1 MTDDRVPSTK
11 QQELG
16 NVRKEKKLYQ
26 KPAFRYERV
35 FETQALSCGKI
46 APTQST
52 CHSHSQR
59 KTS

>member
-1 MTDDRVPSTK
+1 MTDKRTPCEK
-11 QQELG
+11 QPARDAG
-16 NVRKEKKLYQ
+16 KAKKLYQ

-35 FETQALSCGKI
+35 FETQALACGKI

-52 CHSHSQR
+52 CHSHSSR

>member
-1 MTDDRVPSTK
+1 MTDHRVPRKK

-16 NVRKEKKLYQ
+16 NVGKEKKPYQ

-35 FETQALSCGKI
+35 FETQALACGKI

-52 CHSHSQR
+52 CHSHSSR